1 MLGGK
6 PQRERNSPDHN
17 IMRIELSRR
26 ADKDYDRLSRQLQ
39 RQVDKQFDLLAENLR
54 HPSIDAKKYG
64 GADDVW
70 QGRMNRDYRFYFQID
85 GDTYRIIS

>member
-1 MLGGK
+1 
-6 PQRERNSPDHN
+6 
-17 IMRIELSRR
+17 MRIELSRR

-70 QGRMNRDYRFYFQID
+70 QGRVNRDYRFYFQIAD
-85 GDTYRIIS
+85 DTYRIISIIPHPK